1 MKTKYITIS
10 IGLFFA
16 TNILFMYL
24 MISGNWEFFLIK
36 LKWFMRFSA
45 PFIIIYLF
53 YLGKQ
58 K

>member
-10 IGLFFA
+10 LGLFFI

-24 MISGNWEFFLIK
+24 MISGNCDFFLTK
-36 LKWFMRFSA
+36 LKWFMRFAA